1 MTKYNSKLGW
11 ILIGLGILLY
21 LGLIWYLF
29 SIQGLLV
36 TIVIVAVLGLIFT
49 GLSCIDVTGNG
60 SRWKD

>member
-29 SIQGLLV
+29 SMQGLLL
-36 TIVIVAVLGLIFT
+36 TIVIVTVLGLIFT
-49 GLSCIDVTGNG
+49 GLSYIDVTGNG